1 MKAQEIVKYL
11 AVIIV
16 AVVVN
21 IGIAHTAFATV
32 CVKAADSS
40 GIQVKTLY
48 AGQSINTGT
57 VSVSVNGDNLDVVY
71 ETTNAW
77 ELMEAH
83 LWIGSDLA
91 DMPQTRKGN
100 PVIGNF
106 PSHSGDISG
115 QTSYTFSI
123 SLADIGFVQNG
134 DGSCEVQ
141 TFFAAA
147 HAALRKANGDG
158 TYQTETGWANG
169 ERIVE
174 KGNWATYFSFDLT
187 CNCDNGNGG
196 GAGSCET
203 SFAYNDIN
211 GTCFIGAD
219 FDNDG
224 QDDGFNRWGWSIGSL
239 SEGDYTYYIYAA
251 AGQCDITK
259 GALVAQV
266 TINYNAGT
274 AYIQIN
280 TDTDQGYTMDETHL
294 YIGSEPLA
302 RDING
307 DFTVAP
313 GQYPYIHY
321 LSNSTSDSFTIEGLS
336 GEIYIVL
343 HAVTCNNNNLI

>member
-1 MKAQEIVKYL
+1 MKAREIVKYL
-11 AVIIV
+11 AIIIV
-16 AVVVN
+16 AVVMN
-21 IGIAHTAFATV
+21 TGIAHTVLATV

-40 GIQVKTLY
+40 GIQIKTLY
-48 AGQSINTGT
+48 AGQSINTGA
-57 VSVSVNGDNLDVVY
+57 VSVLVNGDNLYVVY
-71 ETTNAW
+71 ETTDGW

-91 DMPQTRKGN
+91 GMPQTRKGN
-100 PVIGNF
+100 PKVGNF
-106 PSHSGDISG
+106 PYHSGDISG

-123 SLADIGFVQNG
+123 SLADIGFVQNS

-147 HAALRKANGDG
+147 HAVLRKGNGDS

-187 CNCDNGNGG
+187 CNCDNSN
-196 GAGSCET
+196 GSCET
-203 SFAYNDIN
+203 AFAYNDIN
-211 GTCFIGAD
+211 GICFIGAD

-224 QDDGFNRWGWSIGSL
+224 QDDGFTRWGWSIGSL
-239 SEGDYTYYIYAA
+239 SEGDYTYDIYAA

-259 GALVAQV
+259 GTLVGQV

-280 TDTDQGYTMDETHL
+280 TNQGYTMNETHL

-302 RDING
+302 RDINNE
-307 DFTVAP
+307 FTVAP

-321 LSNSTSDSFTIEGLS
+321 FNNSTSDSFTIEGLS

-343 HAVTCNNNNLI
+343 HAVTCGNLI